1 MKLLFAYVLAVGLL
15 TCSEE
20 RQYYSP
26 PAECPHEA
34 TVVDYSNLDGCGL
47 MLELKDGTRLIP
59 LRLVYIQAPT
69 PEQDPIYHFNL
80 VAGEKVHFGYR
91 EAEGVTTCM
100 AGEVVFVTCIRS
112 ANPE

>member
-1 MKLLFAYVLAVGLL
+1 MKLVFAYLLAVGLL

-26 PAECPHEA
+26 PAECPEEA
-34 TVVDYSNLDGCGL
+34 TVIDNAGLDGCGL
-47 MLELKDGTRLIP
+47 MLELKDGKRLIP

-80 VAGEKVHFGYR
+80 VAGEKVLIGYR
-91 EAEGVTTCM
+91 EAEGATACM
-100 AGEVVFVTCIRS
+100 AGDLVFITCIRS